1 MSNSTNTGTGR
12 GWGLFLLVFWAG
24 FCILVN
30 QVFSGTPGADS
41 KGQTEVLATIEKKLA
56 RLSETMVSLGQEVTR
71 LQTIGMLGEGGLS
84 FGPSLHFEIRE
95 GKQPQNPL
103 EWLR

>member
-1 MSNSTNTGTGR
+1 MSNFINTSPGR

-24 FCILVN
+24 FCILVD

-56 RLSETMVSLGQEVTR
+56 RFCRKFWFRWVK
-71 LQTIGMLGEGGLS
+71 
-84 FGPSLHFEIRE
+84 
-95 GKQPQNPL
+95 KQL
-103 EWLR
+103 D